1 MSDRTKSLF
10 TSAELK
16 DDSDNGSLVAKFST
30 FDIVD
35 REGDIVRRSAFAD
48 GQEVPMV
55 WAHDWTRPIGKGTV
69 RLEKDHARFEGE
81 FFPTTDAQQARLAIR
96 SMDRLQQYSWGF
108 RVLDT
113 QPNAEIRGY
122 DITKAEVFEVSPVL
136 VGANQETSTLAVK
149 SSYTVLDLTDT
160 DEDPTTTEI
169 LRLANEVTEI
179 PDLGPYERALILVER
194 AQAFAAK
201 HEPEITPEKQ
211 LHAARTQLAREELS
225 FESIRLG

>member
-1 MSDRTKSLF
+1 VSDRTKSLF

-35 REGDIVRRSAFAD
+35 REGDIVRRSAFVD

-69 RLEKDHARFEGE
+69 RLDKDHARFEGE
-81 FFPTTDAQQARLAIR
+81 FFPTTEGQQARIAIR

-113 QPNAEIRGY
+113 QPNEKIRGY

-136 VGANQETSTLAVK
+136 IGANQETATLAVK
-149 SSYTVLDLTDT
+149 SLDP
-160 DEDPTTTEI
+160 DEDPVSAAI
-169 LRLANEVTEI
+169 LRLANEVIEL
-179 PDLGPYERALILVER
+179 PDLGPYERALALSER
-194 AQAFAAK
+194 AQAFASE
-201 HEPEITPEKQ
+201 HEPTITPEKQ
-211 LHAARTQLAREELS
+211 LHAARTALAREQLAL
-225 FESIRLG
+225 ESNGLG

>member
-1 MSDRTKSLF
+1 VSDRTKSLF

-35 REGDIVRRSAFAD
+35 REGDIVRRSAFVD

-69 RLEKDHARFEGE
+69 RLDKDHARFEGE
-81 FFPTTDAQQARLAIR
+81 FFPTTEGQQARIAIR

-113 QPNAEIRGY
+113 QPNEKIRGY

-136 VGANQETSTLAVK
+136 IGANQETATLAVK
-149 SSYTVLDLTDT
+149 SLDPD
-160 DEDPTTTEI
+160 DDPVNAAI
-169 LRLANEVTEI
+169 LRLANEVIEL
-179 PDLGPYERALILVER
+179 PDLGPYERALALSER
-194 AQAFAAK
+194 AQAFAQT
-201 HEPEITPEKQ
+201 HEPTITPEKQ
-211 LHAARTQLAREELS
+211 LHAARTALAREQLAL
-225 FESIRLG
+225 ESNGLG